1 VGAIFISY
9 TGRDRVGSG
18 WADHLVQW
26 FGEWSYGFFRDNNH
40 SNGIKVGAEWR
51 QALRRELRLAQVLVC
66 LYSDE
71 YDSSP
76 WCVSEL
82 AIALEKGKTVI
93 PILLLQKPEDR
104 SPAAEDRSQ
113 AAAAETLHEERK
125 QALNQEAQEQPKNQ
139 LQEQH
144 RQELQQN
151 HADKLRGFQLLLGDR
166 QAIEVHQPSNPS
178 PEQLQAVK
186 DRLRTSLDQALKWRA
201 LQQWDASQSPYPGLP
216 AFEEKLAPVFFGRD
230 RDIEAVCERAS
241 SEALQAP
248 AFLLLLGASGYGKSS
263 LLRAGVVPRLRAD
276 GERWLPLNPFR
287 PGQKPFDALAGVMQ
301 AAGWQNDG
309 SAPLTQLQ
317 RLQANRQRT
326 LVLVIDQF
334 EELLVGGTDADGQQ
348 TEADRFLAFL
358 QELLGLRAAGL
369 LVLATMRIDFMPL
382 LQNRCPDLL
391 HKAQSMPLRPI
402 MVEDF
407 AELIEGPAARS
418 GLDLE
423 TGLKERLVGESEG
436 PDSLPLLA
444 FTLEKLWRKRQG
456 KLLKLAAYEQLNGV
470 EGAVSSQAQLCW
482 NPATGSEAE
491 ATALRQAFLNHLVTL
506 NEQEKAAKRPA
517 RLQDL
522 PEPSRPIIEQM
533 VQRRLLVSYVPQPD
547 KPVGPQNP
555 VVVEIAHEAL
565 LRTWE
570 PLKQWIEADMEE
582 LLQRRRVRR
591 LGEDLKAE
599 APQQRRQALETLA
612 SLAAAGGS
620 EGRAVHKE
628 ATEPLEALLTAADR
642 PLSEREDAALVLAL
656 IAEVEPLQKCL
667 ADIKAPVALRRRAAE
682 SLGLLA
688 KRSGDP
694 KQREAIAT
702 DLEGWLRGEALDV
715 LIEVEF
721 DAAKLDPAEVQGLVE
736 ETQRQVAEG
745 MEQALQSG
753 QIPAGMGE
761 DELQQLSQMAF
772 EYQLMQRLKQLEQQV
787 WAEGKASGW
796 AEHDGLLPLLQGAS
810 RGLQLAASADLP
822 LFGSGPGLV
831 VPMLT
836 LTALEEGSG
845 LRIRTEVVEVP
856 LWQLPL
862 PGGEQ
867 LELVLL
873 QAADYKIGS
882 PAAEEGRTVYSHNR
896 SKCDPGEVDVEARR
910 TVRMSAFAL
919 VRQPISQ
926 AQWRA
931 VVEGLAADKRGNL
944 KPGPGTFRGE
954 DLWER
959 HGQPGGLPVDSVSWN
974 ASREWLQALNGWL
987 ADQWPSWVED
997 DPAMAVEPVRLELPS
1012 ESQWE
1017 AACRADT
1024 DTHIDTDNPTPFHFG
1039 ATLDASWA
1047 RYDASYTYGKGRRG
1061 EYDQRP
1067 VPIGFFGLVNRW
1079 GLAELHGQLSEWC
1092 GDQWHR
1098 DPVTAAP
1105 AEGAAIEGPDPGLV
1119 GDKEQRY
1126 RLLRGGSWFNNPL
1139 NARAAFRIS
1148 NNPDVDNSGIG
1159 LRPCCPSPPG
1169 SLLGS

>member
-1 VGAIFISY
+1 MGAIFISY
-9 TGRDRVGSG
+9 TGRDGVGSG
-18 WADHLVQW
+18 WADRLVQW

-66 LYSDE
+66 LYSDA

-104 SPAAEDRSQ
+104 SPAAAD
-113 AAAAETLHEERK
+113 ETL
-125 QALNQEAQEQPKNQ
+125 QEQPRQTLK
-139 LQEQH
+139 QEH
-144 RQELQQN
+144 E
-151 HADKLRGFQLLLGDR
+151 DKLRGFQLLLGDR
-166 QAIEVHQPSNPS
+166 QAIEVPQPSNPS
-178 PEQLQAVK
+178 SEQLQAVK
-186 DRLRTSLDQALKWRA
+186 DRLRASLDQALNWRA

-301 AAGWQNDG
+301 AAGWQSDG

-334 EELLVGGTDADGQQ
+334 EELLVGGTDADGQE
-348 TEADRFLAFL
+348 TEAERFLAFL
-358 QELLGLRAAGL
+358 QELLDLRAAGL

-382 LQNRCPDLL
+382 LQNRCSDLL
-391 HKAQSMPLRPI
+391 QKASSMPLRPI
-402 MVEDF
+402 KVEDF

-423 TGLKERLVGESEG
+423 TGLKERLVAESEG

-444 FTLEKLWRKRQG
+444 FTLEKLWRQRQAN
-456 KLLKLAAYEQLNGV
+456 LLTLAAYEQLNGV

-482 NPATGSEAE
+482 NPATSSEAE
-491 ATALRQAFLNHLVTL
+491 TTALRQAFLNHLVTL
-506 NEQEKAAKRPA
+506 NDQEKAAKRPA

-547 KPVGPQNP
+547 KPVGLQNP

-620 EGRAVHKE
+620 EGRAVQKE
-628 ATEPLEALLTAADR
+628 ATEPLTQLLAATPR
-642 PLSEREDAALVLAL
+642 PVAEREDAALVLAL
-656 IAEVEPLQKCL
+656 IGAEEPLRQCL
-667 ADIKAPVALRRRAAE
+667 ADTTAPVALRRRAAE

-688 KRSGDP
+688 RRSGDP

-702 DLEGWLRGEALDV
+702 ELEGWLRGEALDV

-721 DAAKLDPAEVQGLVE
+721 DAAKLDPAEIQGLVE

-745 MEQALQSG
+745 MQQALQSG

-761 DELQQLSQMAF
+761 AELQQLSQMAF
-772 EYQLMQRLKQLEQQV
+772 EYQLKQRLQQLEQQV
-787 WAEGKASGW
+787 WAEGKAPGW
-796 AEHDGLLPLLQGAS
+796 AEHDALLPLLQGAS
-810 RGLQLAASADLP
+810 RGLQLAVYRDLP

-845 LRIRTEVVEVP
+845 LRIRTEVVERP

-873 QAADYKIGS
+873 PAADYQIGS
-882 PAAEEGRTVYSHNR
+882 PDAEEGRTVYSQNR
-896 SKCDPGEVDVEARR
+896 SKCDPEEVEVEARR
-910 TVRMSAFAL
+910 TVRLRGFAL

-931 VVEGLAADKRGNL
+931 VVEWLAADKRGNL

-959 HGQPGGLPVDSVSWN
+959 HGQPGALPVDSVSWN

-997 DPAMAVEPVRLELPS
+997 DPAMAVEPVRLDLPS

-1017 AACRADT
+1017 AACRA

-1061 EYDQRP
+1061 EYEQRP

-1126 RLLRGGSWFNNPL
+1126 RLLRGGSWFVSPH
-1139 NARAAFRIS
+1139 NARAAFRLS
-1148 NNPDVDNSGIG
+1148 NDPDGDFTIIG

-1169 SLLGS
+1169 SLLGA

>member
-1 VGAIFISY
+1 M
-9 TGRDRVGSG
+9 
-18 WADHLVQW
+18 QW
-26 FGEWSYGFFRDNNH
+26 FGEWSYGFFRDNDH

-104 SPAAEDRSQ
+104 SPAAAD
-113 AAAAETLHEERK
+113 ET
-125 QALNQEAQEQPKNQ
+125 

-144 RQELQQN
+144 RQTLKQN
-151 HADKLRGFQLLLGDR
+151 HEDKLRGFQLLLGDR
-166 QAIEVHQPSNPS
+166 QAIEVPQPSNPS
-178 PEQLQAVK
+178 PERLQAVK
-186 DRLRTSLDQALKWRA
+186 DRLRASLAQALNWRG

-276 GERWLPLNPFR
+276 GERWLLLNPFR

-301 AAGWQNDG
+301 AAGWQSDG

-334 EELLVGGTDADGQQ
+334 EELLVGGTDADGQE
-348 TEADRFLAFL
+348 TEAERFLAFL

-391 HKAQSMPLRPI
+391 QKAIKMPLRPI
-402 MVEDF
+402 KVEDF

-423 TGLKERLVGESEG
+423 TGLKERLVAESEG

-444 FTLEKLWRKRQG
+444 FTLEKLWRQRRQN
-456 KLLKLAAYEQLNGV
+456 LLTLDAYEQLNGV

-482 NPATGSEAE
+482 NPATSSEAE

-517 RLQDL
+517 RLQEL

-599 APQQRRQALETLA
+599 APQQRRQALEQ
-612 SLAAAGGS
+612 LAALAATGGS
-620 EGRAVHKE
+620 EGRAVQKE

-642 PLSEREDAALVLAL
+642 PVAEREDAALVLAL
-656 IAEVEPLQKCL
+656 IAEVEPLQNCL
-667 ADIKAPVALRRRAAE
+667 ADITAPVALRRRAAE

-694 KQREAIAT
+694 KQRQQIA
-702 DLEGWLRGEALDV
+702 DELEKWLRSEALDV

-721 DAAKLDPAEVQGLVE
+721 DPATLDPAEIQGLVE

-745 MEQALQSG
+745 MQQALQSG

-761 DELQQLSQMAF
+761 AELQQLSQRVF
-772 EYQLMQRLKQLEQQV
+772 EHQLKQRLQQLEQQV
-787 WAEGKASGW
+787 WADGKASGW
-796 AEHDGLLPLLQGAS
+796 ADHDALLPLLQGAS
-810 RGLQLAASADLP
+810 RGLQLAVYRDLP

-836 LTALEEGSG
+836 LTALDEGSG

-862 PGGEQ
+862 PGVER
-867 LELVLL
+867 LELVLVP
-873 QAADYKIGS
+873 AADYQIGS
-882 PAAEEGRTVYSHNR
+882 PDAEEGRTVYSQFR
-896 SKCDPGEVDVEARR
+896 SKCDPGEVEVEARR
-910 TVRMSAFAL
+910 SVRLRGFAL

-931 VVEGLAADKRGNL
+931 VVEWLAVDKRGNL

-959 HGQPGGLPVDSVSWN
+959 HGQPGALPVDSVSWN

-1024 DTHIDTDNPTPFHFG
+1024 DTDNPTPFHFG

-1047 RYDASYTYGKGRRG
+1047 RYEASYTYGKGRRG
-1061 EYDQRP
+1061 EYGQRP

-1079 GLAELHGQLSEWC
+1079 GLAELHGQLNEWC

-1105 AEGAAIEGPDPGLV
+1105 AAGAAIEGPDPGLV

-1126 RLLRGGSWFNNPL
+1126 RLLRGGSWFNYPRD
-1139 NARAAFRIS
+1139 ARAAFRIS
-1148 NNPDVDNSGIG
+1148 FIPDNVNTDIG

-1169 SLLGS
+1169 SLLGP

>member
-1 VGAIFISY
+1 MGAIFISY

-26 FGEWSYGFFRDNNH
+26 FGEWSYGFFRDNDH

-104 SPAAEDRSQ
+104 SPAAADE
-113 AAAAETLHEERK
+113 K
-125 QALNQEAQEQPKNQ
+125 

-144 RQELQQN
+144 RQELQQK
-151 HADKLRGFQLLLGDR
+151 HADKLLGFQLLLGDR
-166 QAIEVHQPSNPS
+166 QAIEVPQPSNPS

-186 DRLRTSLDQALKWRA
+186 DRLCTSLDQALKWRA
-201 LQQWDASQSPYPGLP
+201 LQRWDASQSPYPGLP
-216 AFEEKLAPVFFGRD
+216 AFTEELAPVFFGRD
-230 RDIEAVCERAS
+230 RDIEAVCRQAS
-241 SEALQAP
+241 EEALYAP

-263 LLRAGVVPRLRAD
+263 LLLAGVVPRLRAD
-276 GERWLPLNPFR
+276 GKRWLPLNPFR
-287 PGQKPFDALAGVMQ
+287 PGQKPFDALAGVMR
-301 AAGWQNDG
+301 AAGWQSDG
-309 SAPLTQLQ
+309 SAPLSQLQ

-334 EELLVGGTDADGQQ
+334 EELLVGGPDADGQE

-382 LQNRCPDLL
+382 LQERCSDLL
-391 HKAQSMPLRPI
+391 HKAHSMPLRPI
-402 MVEDF
+402 KVEDF
-407 AELIEGPAARS
+407 GELIEGPAARS

-423 TGLKERLVGESEG
+423 AGLKERLVAESEG

-444 FTLEKLWRKRQG
+444 FTLEKLWRQRQAN
-456 KLLKLAAYEQLNGV
+456 LLTLAAYEQLNGV

-482 NPATGSEAE
+482 NPATSSEAE

-522 PEPSRPIIEQM
+522 PEPSKPIIEQM

-570 PLKQWIEADMEE
+570 PLKEWIEADMEE

-599 APQQRRQALETLA
+599 APQQRGQALETLA
-612 SLAAAGGS
+612 AMAAAGGS
-620 EGRAVHKE
+620 EGRAVQKE
-628 ATEPLEALLTAADR
+628 AAEPLTQLLTATGR
-642 PLSEREDAALVLAL
+642 PLAEREDAALVLAL

-667 ADIKAPVALRRRAAE
+667 ADITAPVALRRRAAE

-688 KRSGDP
+688 RRSGDP

-702 DLEGWLRGEALDV
+702 ELLGWLRSEALDV

-721 DAAKLDPAEVQGLVE
+721 DAATLDPAEIQGLVE
-736 ETQRQVAEG
+736 ATQRQVAEG
-745 MEQALQSG
+745 MQQALQSG
-753 QIPAGMGE
+753 QLAP
-761 DELQQLSQMAF
+761 ELGQDQLQEIF
-772 EYQLMQRLKQLEQQV
+772 EQNVNRIVVEQLQKKL

-796 AEHDGLLPLLQGAS
+796 TEHDALLPLLQGAS

-836 LTALEEGSG
+836 LTALEEGNA

-867 LELVLL
+867 LELVLVP
-873 QAADYKIGS
+873 AADYQIGS
-882 PAAEEGRTVYSHNR
+882 PEAEDGRTVYKDVR
-896 SKCDPGEVDVEARR
+896 SKCDPGEVEVEARR
-910 TVRMSAFAL
+910 TVRLQAFAL

-931 VVEGLAADKRGNL
+931 LVEWLAADKRGSL
-944 KPGPGTFRGE
+944 KPGPGTFRAEG
-954 DLWER
+954 LWER

-974 ASREWLQALNGWL
+974 ASKEWLQALNGWL
-987 ADQWPSWVED
+987 ADQWPSWIED
-997 DPAMAVEPVRLELPS
+997 NPGMAAVPVRLDLPS

-1017 AACRADT
+1017 AACRAET

-1061 EYDQRP
+1061 EYGQRP
-1067 VPIGFFGLVNRW
+1067 VPIGFFGLVNRL
-1079 GLAELHGQLSEWC
+1079 GLAELHGQLFEWC

-1098 DPVTAAP
+1098 DPVAAAP
-1105 AEGAAIEGPDPGLV
+1105 ADGAAIEGPDPGLA

-1126 RLLRGGSWFNNPL
+1126 RLLRGGSWFINPHF
-1139 NARAAFRIS
+1139 ARAAFRDS
-1148 NNPDVDNSGIG
+1148 YSPVNDNSSLG

-1169 SLLGS
+1169 SLLGP

>member
-9 TGRDRVGSG
+9 TGRDDVGAA
-18 WADHLVQW
+18 WADRLVGW
-26 FGEWSYGFFRDNNH
+26 LKEWGYGFFRDNDA
-40 SNGIKVGAEWR
+40 SKGIKPGAEWR
-51 QALRRELRLAQVLVC
+51 GALHQEVRLAQVLIC
-66 LYSDE
+66 LYSHE
-71 YDSSP
+71 YDGSP

-82 AIALEKGKTVI
+82 AIALEKGKRVI
-93 PILLLQKPEDR
+93 PILLLEKPEDR
-104 SPAAEDRSQ
+104 SPAAAD
-113 AAAAETLHEERK
+113 ETLQEELK
-125 QALNQEAQEQPKNQ
+125 QK
-139 LQEQH
+139 H
-144 RQELQQN
+144 D
-151 HADKLRGFQLLLGDR
+151 DKLRSFQLLLGDR
-166 QAIEVHQPSNPS
+166 QALEVPQPSNPT
-178 PEQLQAVK
+178 PEQLEAVK
-186 DRLRTSLDQALKWRA
+186 NRLRASLEQELNWRA
-201 LQQWDASQSPYPGLP
+201 LQDWDASQPPYPGLP
-216 AFEEKLAPVFFGRD
+216 AFTEKLAPVFFGRD

-241 SEALQAP
+241 SLAQQAP

-276 GERWLPLNPFR
+276 GARWLLLNPFR
-287 PGQKPFDALAGVMQ
+287 PGQKPFDALAGVLQ
-301 AAGWQNDG
+301 AAGWQSDG

-348 TEADRFLAFL
+348 TEAERFLAFL

-407 AELIEGPAARS
+407 GELIEGPAARS

-423 TGLKERLVGESEG
+423 TGLKERLVAESEG

-456 KLLKLAAYEQLNGV
+456 KLLTLAAYVELKGV
-470 EGAVSSQAQLCW
+470 EGSVSSQAELCW
-482 NPATGSEAE
+482 NPDTGSEAE
-491 ATALRQAFLNHLVTL
+491 AAALRQAFLGHLVTL
-506 NEQEKAAKRPA
+506 NEEGKAAKRPA
-517 RLQDL
+517 RWLDL
-522 PEPSRPIIEQM
+522 PEASRPIIEQM
-533 VQRRLLVSYVPQPD
+533 VQRRLLVSSVPQPA
-547 KPVGPQNP
+547 KPVGPENP

-570 PLKQWIEADMEE
+570 PLKDWIEDGQEE
-582 LLQRRRVRR
+582 LLQRRRARR
-591 LGEDLKAE
+591 HGEDLKAA
-599 APQQRRQALETLA
+599 APQQRRQALEQLA
-612 SLAAAGGS
+612 ALAAAGGS
-620 EGRAVHKE
+620 EERAVQME
-628 ATEPLEALLTAADR
+628 ASTTLADLLVNDDR
-642 PLSEREDAALVLAL
+642 PLDEREDAALVLAL

-667 ADIKAPVALRRRAAE
+667 ADTTAPVALRRRAAE

-694 KQREAIAT
+694 KQREAIAAE
-702 DLEGWLRGEALDV
+702 LEGWLRGEALDV
-715 LIEVEF
+715 LIEVGF
-721 DAAKLDPAEVQGLVE
+721 DAAILDPAEVQGLVE

-745 MEQALQSG
+745 MQQALQSG
-753 QIPAGMGE
+753 QLPAGMGE
-761 DELQQLSQMAF
+761 AELQQLSQRLF
-772 EYQLMQRLKQLEQQV
+772 EYQLKQRLQQLEQQV
-787 WAEGKASGW
+787 WAEGKAPGW
-796 AEHDGLLPLLQGAS
+796 DEHDALLPLLQGAS
-810 RGLQLAASADLP
+810 RGLQLAVYRDLP

-836 LTALEEGSG
+836 LSALDEGSG

-856 LWQLPL
+856 LWRLPL
-862 PGGEQ
+862 PEGEQ
-867 LELVLL
+867 LELVLVP
-873 QAADYKIGS
+873 AADYQIGS
-882 PAAEEGRTVYSHNR
+882 PDAEEGRTVYSQFR
-896 SKCDPGEVDVEARR
+896 SKCDPGEVEVEARR
-910 TVRMSAFAL
+910 SVRLRGFAL

-931 VVEGLAADKRGNL
+931 VVEWLAADKRGNL

-959 HGQPGGLPVDSVSWN
+959 HGQPGALPVDSVSWN

-1024 DTHIDTDNPTPFHFG
+1024 DTDNPTPFHFG

-1047 RYDASYTYGKGRRG
+1047 RYEASYTYGKGRRG
-1061 EYDQRP
+1061 EYGQRP

-1079 GLAELHGQLSEWC
+1079 GLAELHGQLNEWC

-1105 AEGAAIEGPDPGLV
+1105 AAGAAIEGPDPGLV

-1126 RLLRGGSWFNNPL
+1126 RLLRGGSWFFNPRG
-1139 NARAAFRIS
+1139 ARAAFRYS
-1148 NNPDVDNSGIG
+1148 LDPGDDGTGVG

-1169 SLLGS
+1169 SLLGA

>member
-9 TGRDRVGSG
+9 TGRDRVGSA

-26 FGEWSYGFFRDNNH
+26 FNEWSYGFFRDNNH

-51 QALRRELRLAQVLVC
+51 QVLRRELRLAQVLVC

-93 PILLLQKPEDR
+93 PILLLEKPEDR
-104 SPAAEDRSQ
+104 LPAAAD
-113 AAAAETLHEERK
+113 ETLQEELK
-125 QALNQEAQEQPKNQ
+125 QK
-139 LQEQH
+139 H
-144 RQELQQN
+144 D
-151 HADKLRGFQLLLGDR
+151 DKLRSFQLLLGDR
-166 QAIEVHQPSNPS
+166 QALEVPQASNPT
-178 PEQLQAVK
+178 PEQLEAVK
-186 DRLRTSLDQALKWRA
+186 NRLRASLKQELNWRE
-201 LQQWDASQSPYPGLP
+201 LQDWDASQSPYPGLP
-216 AFEEKLAPVFFGRD
+216 AFTEELAPVFFGRD

-276 GERWLPLNPFR
+276 GKRWLLLNPFR
-287 PGQKPFDALAGVMQ
+287 PGQNPFDALAGVMQ

-309 SAPLTQLQ
+309 SAPLSQLQ
-317 RLQANRQRT
+317 RLQANRQLT

-334 EELLVGGTDADGQQ
+334 EELLVGGTDADGQE
-348 TEADRFLAFL
+348 TEAERFLEFL

-391 HKAQSMPLRPI
+391 QKASNMPLRPI
-402 MVEDF
+402 KVEDF

-423 TGLKERLVGESEG
+423 TGLKERLVAESEG

-456 KLLKLAAYEQLNGV
+456 KLLTLAAYVELKGV
-470 EGAVSSQAQLCW
+470 EGSVSSQAELCW
-482 NPATGSEAE
+482 NPDTSSEAE
-491 ATALRQAFLNHLVTL
+491 TTALRQAFLNHLVTL

-547 KPVGPQNP
+547 KPVGPHNP

-570 PLKQWIEADMEE
+570 PLKEWIEADMEE

-694 KQREAIAT
+694 KQREAIAAE
-702 DLEGWLRGEALDV
+702 LEGWLRGEALDV
-715 LIEVEF
+715 LIEVGF
-721 DAAKLDPAEVQGLVE
+721 DAAILDPAEVQGLVE

-745 MEQALQSG
+745 MQQALQSG

-761 DELQQLSQMAF
+761 AELQQLSQRVF
-772 EYQLMQRLKQLEQQV
+772 EHQLKQRLQQLEQQV
-787 WAEGKASGW
+787 WAAGQAPGW
-796 AEHDGLLPLLQGAS
+796 TKHDALLPLLQGAS

-836 LTALEEGSG
+836 LTALEEGNG
-845 LRIRTEVVEVP
+845 LRIRTEVVERP

-867 LELVLL
+867 LELVLVP
-873 QAADYKIGS
+873 AADYQIGS
-882 PAAEEGRTVYSHNR
+882 PEAEDGRTVYKDVR
-896 SKCDPGEVDVEARR
+896 SKCDPGEVEVEARR
-910 TVRMSAFAL
+910 TVRLKAFAL
-919 VRQPISQ
+919 VRHPISQ

-931 VVEGLAADKRGNL
+931 LVESMAEDKRGSL
-944 KPGPGTFRGE
+944 KPGPGTFRAE

-974 ASREWLQALNGWL
+974 ASKEWLQALNGWL
-987 ADQWPSWVED
+987 ADQWPSWFED
-997 DPAMAVEPVRLELPS
+997 NPGMAAVPARLDLPS

-1017 AACRADT
+1017 AACRAE
-1024 DTHIDTDNPTPFHFG
+1024 TDNPTPFHFG

-1047 RYDASYTYGKGRRG
+1047 RYNASYTYGKGRHG
-1061 EYDQRP
+1061 EYVQRP
-1067 VPIGFFGLVNRW
+1067 VPIGFFGLVNRL
-1079 GLAELHGQLSEWC
+1079 GLAELHGQLFEWC

-1098 DPVTAAP
+1098 DPVAA
-1105 AEGAAIEGPDPGLV
+1105 ASADGAAIEGPDPGLA

-1126 RLLRGGSWFNNPL
+1126 RLLRGGSWFNNPHD
-1139 NARAAFRIS
+1139 ARAAFRVSLNPVNVSS
-1148 NNPDVDNSGIG
+1148 NFG

-1169 SLLGS
+1169 SLLGP

>member
-1 VGAIFISY
+1 MGAIFISY
-9 TGRDRVGSG
+9 TGRDRVGSA
-18 WADHLVQW
+18 WADHLVRW
-26 FGEWSYGFFRDNNH
+26 FNEWSYGFFRDNNH

-93 PILLLQKPEDR
+93 PILLLEKPEDC
-104 SPAAEDRSQ
+104 SPAAAD
-113 AAAAETLHEERK
+113 ETLQEELK
-125 QALNQEAQEQPKNQ
+125 QK
-139 LQEQH
+139 H
-144 RQELQQN
+144 D
-151 HADKLRGFQLLLGDR
+151 DKLRSFQLLLGDR
-166 QAIEVHQPSNPS
+166 QALEVPQASNPT
-178 PEQLQAVK
+178 PEQLEAVK
-186 DRLRTSLDQALKWRA
+186 NRLRASLEQELNWRA
-201 LQQWDASQSPYPGLP
+201 LQDWDASQPPYPGLP
-216 AFEEKLAPVFFGRD
+216 AFTEKLAPVFFGRD

-241 SEALQAP
+241 SLAQQAP

-276 GERWLPLNPFR
+276 GESWLLLNPFR
-287 PGQKPFDALAGVMQ
+287 PGQKPFDALAGVLQ

-309 SAPLTQLQ
+309 SPPLSQLQ
-317 RLQANRQRT
+317 RLQANRQLT

-348 TEADRFLAFL
+348 TEAERFLEFL
-358 QELLGLRAAGL
+358 QELLSLGAAGL

-382 LQNRCPDLL
+382 LQNRCPELL

-402 MVEDF
+402 MVADF
-407 AELIEGPAARS
+407 GELIEGPAARS

-423 TGLKERLVGESEG
+423 PGLKERLVGESEG

-444 FTLEKLWRKRQG
+444 FTLEKLWRQRQG
-456 KLLKLAAYEQLNGV
+456 KLLTLAAYVELKGV
-470 EGAVSSQAQLCW
+470 EGSVSSQAELCW
-482 NPATGSEAE
+482 NPDTGSEAE
-491 ATALRQAFLNHLVTL
+491 AAALRQAFLGHLVTL
-506 NEQEKAAKRPA
+506 NEEGKAAKRPA
-517 RLQDL
+517 RWLDL
-522 PEPSRPIIEQM
+522 PEASRPIIEQM
-533 VQRRLLVSYVPQPD
+533 VQRRLLVSSVPQPA
-547 KPVGPQNP
+547 KPVGPENP

-570 PLKQWIEADMEE
+570 PLKDWIEDGQEE

-591 LGEDLKAE
+591 LGDDLKAE
-599 APQQRRQALETLA
+599 APRQRRQALEQLA
-612 SLAAAGGS
+612 ALAAAGGS
-620 EGRAVHKE
+620 EERAVQME
-628 ATEPLEALLTAADR
+628 ASTTLADLLVNDDR
-642 PLSEREDAALVLAL
+642 PLAEREDAALVLAL

-667 ADIKAPVALRRRAAE
+667 ADITAPVSLRRRAAE

-688 KRSGDP
+688 RRSGDP
-694 KQREAIAT
+694 NQRQQIA
-702 DLEGWLRGEALDV
+702 DELEKWLRSEALDV

-721 DAAKLDPAEVQGLVE
+721 DPATLDPGEVQGLVE

-745 MEQALQSG
+745 MQQGLQSG
-753 QIPAGMGE
+753 QLSPALGQ
-761 DELQQLSQMAF
+761 DQLQQIYEQNVSRIVV
-772 EYQLMQRLKQLEQQV
+772 EQLQKKL

-796 AEHDGLLPLLQGAS
+796 ANHDALLPLLQGAS
-810 RGLQLAASADLP
+810 RGLQLALSAELP
-822 LFGSGPGLV
+822 PLGSGPGLV

-836 LTALEEGSG
+836 LTALEAGNG
-845 LRIRTEVVEVP
+845 LRICSEVVEVP
-856 LWQLPL
+856 VWQLPL

-867 LELVLL
+867 LELVLVP
-873 QAADYKIGS
+873 AADYQIGS
-882 PAAEEGRTVYSHNR
+882 PEAEDGRTVYKDFR
-896 SKCDPGEVDVEARR
+896 SKCDPGEVEVEARR
-910 TVRMSAFAL
+910 TVRLQAFAL
-919 VRQPISQ
+919 VRHPISQ
-926 AQWRA
+926 AQWRT
-931 VVEGLAADKRGNL
+931 VVESMAEDKRGSL
-944 KPGPGTFRGE
+944 KPGPGTFRDE

-974 ASREWLQALNGWL
+974 ASQKWLQALNGWL
-987 ADQWPSWVED
+987 ADQWPGWVED
-997 DPAMAVEPVRLELPS
+997 NPGMAAVPARLDLPS

-1017 AACRADT
+1017 AACRADA
-1024 DTHIDTDNPTPFHFG
+1024 DTDTDNPIPFHFG

-1061 EYDQRP
+1061 EYMQRP
-1067 VPIGFFGLVNRW
+1067 VPLGFFGVVNRL
-1079 GLAELHGQLSEWC
+1079 GLAELHGQLTEWC

-1098 DPVTAAP
+1098 DPVAAAP
-1105 AEGAAIEGPDPGLV
+1105 ADGAAIEGPDIGLA

-1126 RLLRGGSWFNNPL
+1126 RLLRGGSWFNDPRY
-1139 NARAAFRIS
+1139 ARAAFRDGNIPGHDS
-1148 NNPDVDNSGIG
+1148 PLFG